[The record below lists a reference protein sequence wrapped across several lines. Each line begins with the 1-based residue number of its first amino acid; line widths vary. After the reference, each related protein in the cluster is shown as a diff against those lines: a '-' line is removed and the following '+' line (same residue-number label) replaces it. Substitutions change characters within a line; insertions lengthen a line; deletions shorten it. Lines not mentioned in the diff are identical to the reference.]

1 MLITTRKLNKVR
13 NSFYVYLPKQWCSN
27 HNLTGNSEVRI
38 QEGADG
44 TLLISPTSTKPKE
57 RDYLRFQIDD
67 VIKDQIENLLVG
79 AYIVGVQGL
88 NIGMSKPLDMATRE
102 RISHWIRKLPGF
114 EILNEHEKSVTIRDT
129 SEKQVVL
136 PVLRRQFS
144 TTKYMLG
151 GLLRA
156 LETGKTEET
165 SRIVSRDDDVD
176 RHRYFVERLC
186 HIALHN
192 PAYARRISI
201 TPSDCLHFSLAA
213 KYIERIADHVCG
225 AINEVANVENVD
237 TFLAKSGKA
246 LAKAYDE
253 ATHTFF
259 SSEANRGDKRRT
271 ALTKASREAFEA
283 LISAKRM
290 SVRLSKRE
298 ASKKGY
304 GPHEALILFHME
316 RIASYCSDIGEV
328 AINRIIE
335 KRIHGPLLGK

>member
-1 MLITTRKLNKVR
+1 M
-13 NSFYVYLPKQWCSN
+13 
-27 HNLTGNSEVRI
+27 
-38 QEGADG
+38 
-44 TLLISPTSTKPKE
+44 
-57 RDYLRFQIDD
+57 
-67 VIKDQIENLLVG
+67 
-79 AYIVGVQGL
+79 GVQGL
-88 NIGMSKPLDMATRE
+88 NIGTSQPLDMKTRE
-102 RISHWIRKLPGF
+102 RISSWIRKLPGF
-114 EILNEHEKSVTIRDT
+114 EILDEHEKSITISDT

-156 LETGKTEET
+156 LETGETEET

-186 HIALHN
+186 HIALHD

-201 TPSDCLHFSLAA
+201 TRSDCLHFSLAA

-225 AINEVANVENVD
+225 AINEIANVEEID
-237 TFLAKSGKA
+237 SFLAKSGKA
-246 LAKAYDE
+246 LTKAYDE

-298 ASKKGY
+298 ASKRSY

-335 KRIHGPLLGK
+335 KRIHGPSMAE